1 LDIREISRI
10 FAGEESYKTRKD
22 MEATTTKHATQPGE
36 FTVRISDI
44 SQFRHFKKAI
54 SMMRGVEQVKLPRR
68 KQLTGYEQ
76 ARRDVAEGRIL
87 SYDSLDDFIREIE
100 NG

>member
-1 LDIREISRI
+1 
-10 FAGEESYKTRKD
+10 

-76 ARRDVAEGRIL
+76 AHRFSSRATSLSLFFCFIL
-87 SYDSLDDFIREIE
+87 F
-100 NG
+100 

>member
-1 LDIREISRI
+1 LFLLLTFRI
-10 FAGEESYKTRKD
+10 FAQETIKIAKD

>member
-1 LDIREISRI
+1 
-10 FAGEESYKTRKD
+10 
-22 MEATTTKHATQPGE
+22 
-36 FTVRISDI
+36 
-44 SQFRHFKKAI
+44 
-54 SMMRGVEQVKLPRR
+54 MRGVEQVKLPRR